1 MSKEVKKFPRT
12 FNSSSAAYRAIRHFE
27 KDGKSSGLVM
37 TKIDSKNFLV
47 ALPVKMTIDEFNDK
61 HPNVVYPDATYRFF
75 PDGVKNFG
83 YYELKTGDRRRPN
96 SKFIPLTKVY
106 VDVVADVCLL

>member
-1 MSKEVKKFPRT
+1 MNVIPPVDGT
-12 FNSSSAAYRAIRHFE
+12 NNIRYADF
-27 KDGKSSGLVM
+27 VRV
-37 TKIDSKNFLV
+37 T
-47 ALPVKMTIDEFNDK
+47 T
-61 HPNVVYPDATYRFF
+61 PDATYRFF